1 MRILVVGASGRLGS
15 AVVRALGPQGLGHD
29 IVTASR
35 SGAVAVDLTDPS
47 SIERMYIEIGEVDAV
62 ACCAGSAPMKPLAEM
77 TAEDLQAACSN
88 KLLGQLELVRRGIPH
103 VRDGGSF
110 TLVSGITSVDPVPR
124 GSLLSMVN
132 GAIDGFVVGAAIDLP
147 RGLRIN
153 SVSATLFEE
162 TAQSY
167 APAFPGFV
175 PVSTSVIAQA
185 YVKSVLS
192 GQTGQVYRIG
202 Y

>member
-15 AVVRALGPQGLGHD
+15 AVVRALGPQGLGHE
-29 IVTASR
+29 IVAASR

-47 SIERMYIEIGEVDAV
+47 SIDRLYAEVGQVDAV
-62 ACCAGSAPMKPLAEM
+62 ACCAGSAPMKPIAEM

-88 KLLGQLELVRRGIPH
+88 KLAGQLELVRRGIPH

-132 GAIDGFVVGAAIDLP
+132 GAIDAFVVGAAIDLP

-162 TAQSY
+162 AAQAY
-167 APAFPGFV
+167 APAFPGFL

-185 YVKSVLS
+185 YVKSMFS
-192 GQTGQVYRIG
+192 GQTGQVYRVG